1 MSIAPDIKTIK
12 QSVSTLRTGKPEN
25 MFLSN
30 DFINYLFSININ
42 GSSIVRNN
50 NEGKFE
56 LLELAYLVGKEGE
69 STIKDLIEENKNL
82 PLSQIIRKSNVF
94 LKARRR
100 FFMDTTVEL
109 KEKKKIASIVKCPKC
124 HSNEVE
130 TKTVQIRAGDEA
142 STDKNICRKC
152 NYKFSIN

>member
-1 MSIAPDIKTIK
+1 MSIAPDIQTVR
-12 QSVSTLRTGKPEN
+12 QSASSLQTGNSERP
-25 MFLSN
+25 FLSEE
-30 DFINYLFSININ
+30 FIEYLFSVNVDGKGLIK
-42 GSSIVRNN
+42 NN
-50 NEGKFE
+50 NQGKMDI
-56 LLELAYLVGKEGE
+56 LELVALVGKEGE
-69 STIKDLIEENKNL
+69 TAVKSLIEQNKTMDL
-82 PLSQIIRKSNVF
+82 RDIVRRSDVF
-94 LKARRR
+94 LRARRR

>member
-1 MSIAPDIKTIK
+1 MATIPDIRTLK
-12 QSVSTLRTGKPEN
+12 QSASVLRTKNGE
-25 MFLSN
+25 FLSD
-30 DFINYLFSININ
+30 DFIEYLFSINVN
-42 GSSIVRNN
+42 GKGIVKDN

-56 LLELAYLVGKEGE
+56 LLELAHLVGQEGE
-69 STIKDLIEENKNL
+69 DAIKELIDSNRGL
-82 PLSQIIRKSNVF
+82 PLTQIIRKSNVF

-100 FFMDTTVEL
+100 FFLDTTVEL

-142 STDKNICRKC
+142 STDKNMCRKC

>member
-1 MSIAPDIKTIK
+1 MSTVPDVITLK
-12 QSVSTLRTGKPEN
+12 QSASVLQTGNPVN
-25 MFLSN
+25 MFLSE
-30 DFINYLFSININ
+30 DFIEYIFSINI
-42 GSSIVRNN
+42 
-50 NEGKFE
+50 EGKSIIKNTSEGRFE
-56 LLELAYLVGKEGE
+56 LLELVHLVGKEGE
-69 STIKDLIEENKNL
+69 EYVKNLIDENKNMYL
-82 PLSQIIRKSNVF
+82 NNILRKSNIF

-124 HSNEVE
+124 YSNEVE

>member
-1 MSIAPDIKTIK
+1 MSIVPDIRTIR
-12 QSVSTLRTGKPEN
+12 QSVSTLQTGNPDN
-25 MFLSN
+25 MFLTE
-30 DFINYLFSININ
+30 DFIDYLFSIN
-42 GSSIVRNN
+42 V
-50 NEGKFE
+50 EGKGIIKNNIEGRFE
-56 LLELAYLVGKEGE
+56 LLELSQLVGKEGE
-69 STIKDLIEENKNL
+69 SYVKELIEENKTL
-82 PLSQIIRKSNVF
+82 PLSEILRKSNMF
-94 LKARRR
+94 IKARRR

>member
-1 MSIAPDIKTIK
+1 MSIAPNIT
-12 QSVSTLRTGKPEN
+12 TLRQIVSKLKTGNPDNEY
-25 MFLSN
+25 LS
-30 DFINYLFSININ
+30 DEFIDYLFSINID
-42 GSSIVRNN
+42 GKSILKNN
-50 NEGKFE
+50 NNGKFE
-56 LLELAYLVGKEGE
+56 LIELAYLVGKEGE
-69 STIKDLIEENKNL
+69 KNVKNLIKVNKNL
-82 PLSQIIRKSNVF
+82 SLTQIIKKSNIF
-94 LKARRR
+94 IKARRR

-142 STDKNICRKC
+142 STDKNMCRKC

>member
-1 MSIAPDIKTIK
+1 MSIAPNIT
-12 QSVSTLRTGKPEN
+12 TLRQIVSKLKTGNPDNEY
-25 MFLSN
+25 LS
-30 DFINYLFSININ
+30 DEFIDYLFSINID
-42 GSSIVRNN
+42 GKSILKNN
-50 NEGKFE
+50 NNGKFE
-56 LLELAYLVGKEGE
+56 LIELAYLVGKEGE
-69 STIKDLIEENKNL
+69 KNVKNLIKANKNL
-82 PLSQIIRKSNVF
+82 SLTQIIKKSNIF
-94 LKARRR
+94 IKARRR

-142 STDKNICRKC
+142 STDKNMCRKC

>member
-1 MSIAPDIKTIK
+1 MSIVPDIRTIR
-12 QSVSTLRTGKPEN
+12 QSASTLQTGNPDN
-25 MFLSN
+25 MFLTE
-30 DFINYLFSININ
+30 DFIDYLFSINI
-42 GSSIVRNN
+42 
-50 NEGKFE
+50 EGKGIIKNNIEGRFE
-56 LLELAYLVGKEGE
+56 LLELSQLVGKEGE
-69 STIKDLIEENKNL
+69 SYVKELIEENKK
-82 PLSQIIRKSNVF
+82 LSLSEILRKSNMF
-94 LKARRR
+94 IKARRR

>member
-1 MSIAPDIKTIK
+1 MATIPDIR
-12 QSVSTLRTGKPEN
+12 TLRQSASVLRSNTRT
-25 MFLSN
+25 FLSD
-30 DFINYLFSININ
+30 DFLEYLFSVNVN
-42 GSSIVRNN
+42 GKGIVKDN

-56 LLELAYLVGKEGE
+56 LLELAYLVGEEGE
-69 STIKDLIEENKNL
+69 DTIKNLIESNKNI

-100 FFMDTTVEL
+100 FFLDTTVEL

-130 TKTVQIRAGDEA
+130 TKTIQIRAGDEA
-142 STDKNICRKC
+142 STDKNMCRKC

>member
-1 MSIAPDIKTIK
+1 MSTAPNISTLK
-12 QSVSTLRTGKPEN
+12 QSVSTLKTGNPEN
-25 MFLSN
+25 QFLSEEFV
-30 DFINYLFSININ
+30 DFLFSINVD
-42 GSSIVRNN
+42 GKSIIKNN

-56 LLELAYLVGKEGE
+56 LLELAYLVGREGE
-69 STIKDLIEENKNL
+69 DIIMQLIEANKNL
-82 PLSQIIRKSNVF
+82 SLTQIIRKSNVF
-94 LKARRR
+94 IKARRR

>member
-1 MSIAPDIKTIK
+1 MSTAPDIKTIK

>member
-1 MSIAPDIKTIK
+1 MATIPDIRTLK
-12 QSVSTLRTGKPEN
+12 QSASVLQTKNGK
-25 MFLSN
+25 FLSN
-30 DFINYLFSININ
+30 DFIEYLFSINVN
-42 GSSIVRNN
+42 GKSIVRDN

-56 LLELAYLVGKEGE
+56 LLELAYLVAREGE
-69 STIKDLIEENKNL
+69 SVIKELIKSNKNL

-100 FFMDTTVEL
+100 FFLDTTVEL

-142 STDKNICRKC
+142 STDKNMCRKC

>member
-1 MSIAPDIKTIK
+1 MATIPDIR
-12 QSVSTLRTGKPEN
+12 TLRQSASVLRSNTRT
-25 MFLSN
+25 FLSD
-30 DFINYLFSININ
+30 DFLEYLFSVNVN
-42 GSSIVRNN
+42 GKGIVKDN

-56 LLELAYLVGKEGE
+56 LLELAYLVGEEGE
-69 STIKDLIEENKNL
+69 DTIKDLIESNKNI

-100 FFMDTTVEL
+100 FFLDTTVEL

-130 TKTVQIRAGDEA
+130 TKTIQIRAGDEA
-142 STDKNICRKC
+142 TTDKNMCRKC

>member
-1 MSIAPDIKTIK
+1 MATIPDIR
-12 QSVSTLRTGKPEN
+12 TLRQSASVLRSNTRT
-25 MFLSN
+25 FLSD
-30 DFINYLFSININ
+30 DFLEYLFSVNVN
-42 GSSIVRNN
+42 GKGIVKDN

-56 LLELAYLVGKEGE
+56 LLELAYLVGEEGE
-69 STIKDLIEENKNL
+69 DTIKDLIESNKNI

-100 FFMDTTVEL
+100 FFLDTTVEL

-130 TKTVQIRAGDEA
+130 TKTIQIRAGDEA
-142 STDKNICRKC
+142 STDKNMCRKC

>member
-1 MSIAPDIKTIK
+1 MATIPDIRTLK
-12 QSVSTLRTGKPEN
+12 QSASVLQTKNGR
-25 MFLSN
+25 FLSN
-30 DFINYLFSININ
+30 DFIEYLFSINVN
-42 GSSIVRNN
+42 GKSIVRDN

-56 LLELAYLVGKEGE
+56 LLELAYLVGREGE
-69 STIKDLIEENKNL
+69 SVIKDLIESNKNL

-100 FFMDTTVEL
+100 FFLDTTVEL

-142 STDKNICRKC
+142 STDKNMCRKC

>member
-1 MSIAPDIKTIK
+1 MATIPDIR
-12 QSVSTLRTGKPEN
+12 TLRQSASVLRSNTRT
-25 MFLSN
+25 FLSD
-30 DFINYLFSININ
+30 DFLEYLFSVNVN
-42 GSSIVRNN
+42 GKGIVKDN

-56 LLELAYLVGKEGE
+56 LLELAYLVGEEGE
-69 STIKDLIEENKNL
+69 NTIKDLIESNKNI

-100 FFMDTTVEL
+100 FFLDTTVEL

-130 TKTVQIRAGDEA
+130 TKTIQIRAGDEA
-142 STDKNICRKC
+142 STDKNMCRKC

>member
-1 MSIAPDIKTIK
+1 MSIAPDIKTLK
-12 QSVSTLRTGKPEN
+12 QSASTLRTGN
-25 MFLSN
+25 MESPFLSN
-30 DFINYLFSININ
+30 DFINFLFSVNVN
-42 GSSIVRNN
+42 GSSIVKNN
-50 NEGKFE
+50 NEGKSE
-56 LLELAYLVGKEGE
+56 LLELAYLVGQEGE
-69 STIKDLIEENKNL
+69 STIKDLVETNKNL

-100 FFMDTTVEL
+100 FFLDTTVEL